1 MIAIRLVR
9 VDQAD
14 KILNKGYN
22 KYWKRDGKEYLEVII
37 VYRASIQIAIYGQF
51 ERSIFLYRDHVAIS
65 I

>member
-14 KILNKGYN
+14 KILSKGYN
-22 KYWKRDGKEYLEVII
+22 KYWKRDGNIRSNI
-37 VYRASIQIAIYGQF
+37 SIHRASIQIAIYGQF
-51 ERSIFLYRDHVAIS
+51 ERSIFLYRDYIAIS